1 MKKYVSLLVVSVFC
15 YLALSFFGSAW
26 QSGLEPAVSADLAV
40 NTVNGGTPEF
50 IAQRAYE
57 QNKSSVDYLFGILKG
72 LCVVLA
78 AFSAF
83 MVVKSR
89 KNVVAS
95 QSAVALALVA
105 LSLGFTGCGRQPF
118 DKPEY
123 VSVETHQTA
132 YVIPLADTKKQVKF
146 DSADLEA
153 KKQVAVRKIQIPHE
167 WVQTGRQYFWQG
179 FAPGEYRPTV
189 KVIIVNRS
197 PVMREWSSDPQS
209 LGGGKADGVNVESG
223 DSIGFSLGFKVVAF
237 IAEEDTTT
245 FLYMNPSGSLEAVMD
260 SEILTRIQK
269 VAAAECAKYP
279 MDVLR
284 TRKADIY
291 KAIDEDVVPFFKKRG
306 ITIPTIAQ
314 LGGIVYDNPK
324 IQESIDGTVVDQ
336 QLKVSAIA
344 KAQAQVEEN
353 KRIESEATA
362 KANAARSLG
371 QATADAAFY
380 VQKATADGIREVA
393 KATSEAQS
401 GDAFIRLKE
410 LEVALEWAKH
420 STGQVPQFV
429 MQGSGQ
435 GSQPP
440 VNFLMSMPP
449 EFVKP
454 SSKATAPAK

>member
-1 MKKYVSLLVVSVFC
+1 MKRYVSLVVVSVFC

-26 QSGLEPAVSADLAV
+26 QSGLEPAVSAELAV
-40 NTVNGGTPEF
+40 KTVNGGTAEF
-50 IAQRAYE
+50 VAQRAYE
-57 QNKSSVDYLFGILKG
+57 QNKSSVETLFSVLKG
-72 LCVVLA
+72 LSLALAVFAVV
-78 AFSAF
+78 
-83 MVVKSR
+83 MIVRNK
-89 KNVVAS
+89 KNVAGS

-105 LSLGFTGCGRQPF
+105 LSLGFTGCTRQPYNTPKF
-118 DKPEY
+118 VD
-123 VSVETHQTA
+123 VETHQTA
-132 YVIPLADTKKQVKF
+132 YVIPLADTKKQEKF

-153 KKQVAVRKIQIPHE
+153 KKQVAVRKIQVPHE
-167 WVQTGRQYFWQG
+167 WVQTGRQFWYQT
-179 FAPGEYRPTV
+179 FAPGEYRPTI
-189 KVIIVNRS
+189 KVIIVDRS
-197 PVMREWSSDPQS
+197 PLMREWSSDPQN
-209 LGGGKADGVNVESG
+209 LGGGKPDGVNVEAG

-245 FLYMNPSGSLEAVMD
+245 FLYMNPSGSLASVMD

-284 TRKADIY
+284 TKKAEIY
-291 KAIDEDVVPFFKKRG
+291 AAIDADVVPFFKKRG

-314 LGGIVYDNPK
+314 LGGIVYDNHK
-324 IQESIDGTVVDQ
+324 IQESIDQTVVDQ

-344 KAQAQVEEN
+344 KAAAQVEEN

-429 MQGSGQ
+429 MQGASG
-435 GSQPP
+435 SNQPP

-454 SSKATAPAK
+454 NSKAAPAK